1 MRFASEGVMMLA
13 LRKFLFRLVVLVVKM
28 WLVKALFLR
37 ILPLPVFL
45 NLLAAPRFVFIF
57 GIIYSAA
64 SYSLLGTTVLLSNS
78 SDGNFSS
85 LASVFFV
92 TGGLGTFG

>member
-1 MRFASEGVMMLA
+1 MMLG

-37 ILPLPVFL
+37 ILPVPVFL
-45 NLLAAPRFVFIF
+45 NLLAAPRLVFIF
-57 GIIYSAA
+57 GIIYSAET
-64 SYSLLGTTVLLSNS
+64 SSSLLGTALVSNS
-78 SDGNFSS
+78 SDGNFFS

-92 TGGLGTFG
+92 TAGLGTVS

>member
-1 MRFASEGVMMLA
+1 MRFASEGAMILA
-13 LRKFLFRLVVLVVKM
+13 LRKFLFLLVVLVVKM

-57 GIIYSAA
+57 GKISGKNWYERRRKCALGCYPPENIWYS
-64 SYSLLGTTVLLSNS
+64 
-78 SDGNFSS
+78 
-85 LASVFFV
+85 
-92 TGGLGTFG
+92 

>member
-1 MRFASEGVMMLA
+1 MRFASEGAMMLA

-37 ILPLPVFL
+37 IFPVPVFL

-57 GIIYSAA
+57 GIAYSTD
-64 SYSLLGTTVLLSNS
+64 SLLGTV
-78 SDGNFSS
+78 
-85 LASVFFV
+85 ASVLDSSVLSSSTAFS
-92 TGGLGTFG
+92 TTGLGAFG

>member
-1 MRFASEGVMMLA
+1 MILG

-37 ILPLPVFL
+37 ILPVPVLL

-57 GIIYSAA
+57 GIIHSAET
-64 SYSLLGTTVLLSNS
+64 SSLLDTAALVPNS
-78 SDGNFSS
+78 SDGNFFS

-92 TGGLGTFG
+92 TAGLGACS

>member
-1 MRFASEGVMMLA
+1 MMLG

-37 ILPLPVFL
+37 ILPVPVLL

-57 GIIYSAA
+57 GIIHSAET
-64 SYSLLGTTVLLSNS
+64 SSSLLGTAALVPNS
-78 SDGNFSS
+78 SDGNFFS

-92 TGGLGTFG
+92 TAGLGTVS